1 MLELLT
7 QYLSQ
12 TNTVT
17 IPHLGSLSLERQPA
31 TWSVADRELQG
42 PAYRVHAAEGQE
54 PDPRQLAWIA
64 GAALQSESEARES
77 LQRFGARLQLQLR
90 REPFLWPG
98 VGLLQ
103 WHEGRLQVE
112 PATPVLLPPQPAAR
126 VIREDARHTI
136 RIGEQ
141 EVASSLYEERTE
153 AKEVRHD
160 LEWLAWLIVVL
171 AALFVFYCIYSEHFS
186 PLSSGLRSNVSQN
199 LP

>member
-1 MLELLT
+1 M
-7 QYLSQ
+7 
-12 TNTVT
+12 T
-17 IPHLGSLSLERQPA
+17 IPHLGSLSLQRQAA
-31 TWSVADRELQG
+31 TWSVADQELQG
-42 PAYRVHAAEGQE
+42 PAYRVHTADEQE
-54 PDPRQLAWIA
+54 PAPQQLAWIA
-64 GAALQSESEARES
+64 GAARQTEQEARES

-112 PATPVLLPPQPAAR
+112 PATPVLLPPQAAGR

-136 RIGEQ
+136 RVGEQ
-141 EVASSLYEERTE
+141 EVASSFYEERTVVTE
-153 AKEVRHD
+153 GRHD
-160 LEWLAWLIVVL
+160 LEWLAWLIAVL

-186 PLSSGLRSNVSQN
+186 PLSSGLRTGVFQN